1 MQVVI
6 VLQQESGAGEP
17 GQGWHS
23 LQTIVGE
30 RQDVELRKGFTR
42 KNYGNKLI
50 NEGSYPSTH
59 LITPF

>member
-30 RQDVELRKGFTR
+30 RQDVELRKGFKK
-42 KNYGNKLI
+42 KNPIK
-50 NEGSYPSTH
+50 
-59 LITPF
+59 TPFFGGVDN